1 MFVVCFVHCFRIVY
15 DANITPNSEMNL
27 KFYKNLFFLR
37 RRSFL
42 QSQPVKY
49 CFFCCRYS
57 GLFQS
62 TMQILCPI
70 LK

>member
-15 DANITPNSEMNL
+15 DANIIPNSEMNL

-49 CFFCCRYS
+49 CF
-57 GLFQS
+57 L
-62 TMQILCPI
+62 LPV
-70 LK
+70 

>member
-15 DANITPNSEMNL
+15 DANIIPNSEMNL

-37 RRSFL
+37 RRSFFCNHNRL
-42 QSQPVKY
+42 NTV
-49 CFFCCRYS
+49 FCCRYS